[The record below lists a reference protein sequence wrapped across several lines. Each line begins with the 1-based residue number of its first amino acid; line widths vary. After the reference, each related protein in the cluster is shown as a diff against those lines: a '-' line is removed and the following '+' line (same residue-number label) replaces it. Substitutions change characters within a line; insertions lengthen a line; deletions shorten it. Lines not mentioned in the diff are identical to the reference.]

1 MAPCLIFEW
10 ETCCTSFWK
19 WLLFNFIFPW
29 PPWSSKR
36 EQNPVRPRHF
46 SKSGIQSY
54 LRVINIVNK
63 KTIALRW
70 ITKRREEA
78 ASREN
83 RRNSIPLMQMMKLAI
98 LEVEVG
104 SSMTLPKS
112 KTAWIVNVHKMLSLR
127 HSRCTALK
135 KCFRFDLRLQLLWV
149 IRQTGVVRKPMQMW
163 AAGIVPYSTQLFLA
177 IIFRQA
183 DKRKKFFA
191 QILFVNRS
199 SCRAEDAHC
208 SED

>member
-1 MAPCLIFEW
+1 MSDFWMRNMLHFVLEMVTFQFHFPQATVIL
-10 ETCCTSFWK
+10 ETWAKPRASTT
-19 WLLFNFIFPW
+19 LLQIW
-29 PPWSSKR
+29 DSIISSCNQHR
-36 EQNPVRPRHF
+36 Q
-46 SKSGIQSY
+46 Q
-54 LRVINIVNK
+54 K

-112 KTAWIVNVHKMLSLR
+112 KIAWIVNVHKMLSLR

-149 IRQTGVVRKPMQMW
+149 IRQTGIVRKPMQMW

-191 QILFVNRS
+191 QTLFVNRS
-199 SCRAEDAHC
+199 SCRAEDVHC